1 MEVVFLKLFN
11 MSISAGWM
19 ILAILLVRLLFKR
32 VPKIFCCLLWALVGV
47 RLVCPFSPE
56 SIFSLIPSAETV
68 PEQMLYVT
76 KPQLDTGI
84 SVLNDTI
91 NPMISQSLSPNIGDS
106 VNPMQVVTMI
116 GAYVWLAGMVILLLY
131 AGNSYFRIHRKVRV
145 SLLLQEN
152 IYLCDDISSPFILG
166 ILSPKIYI
174 PSTLNEE
181 QVEYVIA
188 HEKAHLKR
196 RDHWWKPLGFLLLCV
211 YWFHPLIW
219 VGYAYLC
226 KDIEL
231 ACDEKVIGDL
241 GEAGKKS
248 YSEALLFCSVSRRM
262 IVGCPLAFGE
272 VGVKERVRA
281 VLHYKKPAF
290 WVVLVGILVCG
301 VIMVC
306 FLTNPATGDEEVF
319 GHTYHVES
327 SVYAAP
333 ETLISSIGYTI
344 NMLPLYHFSED
355 YVMYRREM
363 LSIEQMQK
371 GFAPCGSMQ
380 EVELTAENFDN
391 YFEEYDFCWH
401 EELTP
406 QELRRGNRKAW
417 QLVSIV
423 SMNCY
428 LLQQKDGQLYLAT
441 WYYDRDKNGKVSYLY
456 ELTRADEV
464 SVMVSTEDNN
474 VEQDSSTS
482 VDELEQGAVNPEP
495 PEDTMQEAGISANI
509 EETTQDTGKSAS
521 SEATNQHSSASSQE
535 QLPETTKL
543 TEEEKLDI
551 AIRKAILGSDYG
563 KNVEGLLCHTAS
575 YVILGTEQICGTPTV
590 DGGAG
595 KEYLKVYVRAWK
607 QSFVYEYPSK
617 EPVPNLTG
625 GNEGA
630 RIITFEVSPD
640 GEYELVEYW
649 NPESTGKYYTGV
661 KDYFPDDIEELAL
674 NEDLFVA
681 ELEQDCYEQA
691 VRYGNSSC
699 ISGTD
704 VLP

>member
-1 MEVVFLKLFN
+1 MEAVFLKLFN
-11 MSISAGWM
+11 MSITAGWM

-32 VPKIFCCLLWALVGV
+32 VPKIFCCLLWSLVGM

-68 PEQMLYVT
+68 PEQMLYAT

-91 NPMISQSLSPNIGDS
+91 NPVISQNLSPNIGDS
-106 VNPMQVVTMI
+106 VNPMQVITLI
-116 GAYVWLAGMVILLLY
+116 GAYVWLVGMVVLLLY
-131 AGNSYFRIHRKVRV
+131 AGISYFRIHRKVRV
-145 SLLLQEN
+145 SLPMEDK
-152 IYLCDDISSPFILG
+152 IYLCDDINSPFILG
-166 ILSPKIYI
+166 ILRPKIYI

-181 QVEYVIA
+181 QIEYVIA
-188 HEKAHLKR
+188 HEKAHLNR
-196 RDHWWKPLGFLLLCV
+196 RDHWWKPVGFLLLCV
-211 YWFHPLIW
+211 YWFHLLIW
-219 VGYAYLC
+219 VGYACLC

-231 ACDEKVIGDL
+231 ACDEKVIDDL

-290 WVVLVGILVCG
+290 WVVMAGMLVCG
-301 VIMVC
+301 VIMLC
-306 FLTNPATGDEEVF
+306 FLTNPANGKEEVF
-319 GHTYHVES
+319 GHTYRVEK
-327 SVYAAP
+327 SVYVAP
-333 ETLISSIGYTI
+333 ETLTSSIAYTMD
-344 NMLPLYHFSED
+344 MLPQYHFSED

-363 LSIEQMQK
+363 LSIEEMQK

-441 WYYDRDKNGKVSYLY
+441 WYYNSDKNGKVSYLY

-464 SVMVSTEDNN
+464 SVMVGTADTS
-474 VEQDSSTS
+474 VEQASSTS
-482 VDELEQGAVNPEP
+482 VEEP
-495 PEDTMQEAGISANI
+495 QQDAGNSVPSEDTMQETSIFANI
-509 EETTQDTGKSAS
+509 EDATQDESNPAH
-521 SEATNQHSSASSQE
+521 SEATNQSSSAE
-535 QLPETTKL
+535 QLPETTEL
-543 TEEEKLDI
+543 TEQEKLDS

-563 KNVEGLLCHTAS
+563 KNMEGLLCHTAS
-575 YVILGTEQICGTPTV
+575 YVILGTEQLCGTPTV
-590 DGGAG
+590 DGGEG

-630 RIITFEVSPD
+630 RIITFEISPD

-649 NPESTGKYYTGV
+649 NPEFTGKYYTGV

-704 VLP
+704 MLP